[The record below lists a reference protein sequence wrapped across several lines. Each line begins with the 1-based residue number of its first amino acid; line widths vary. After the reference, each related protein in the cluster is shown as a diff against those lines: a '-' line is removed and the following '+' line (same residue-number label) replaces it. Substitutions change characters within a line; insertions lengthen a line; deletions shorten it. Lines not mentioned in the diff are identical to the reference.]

1 MEFQYADGQLLPF
14 GFMCCPNNDQGLQ
27 LCPTV
32 YRMCIRRMSK
42 QLHNRAL
49 NLLLN
54 QRFLCCENGNDLRQ
68 LAKGQSYWLLAI
80 TADLY
85 CYWDSLANQRASA
98 KYLHIRNP
106 ICILSGTCVVCV
118 SKMPLDAWHCEKH
131 TTLNFEGSAQ
141 LQLRK
146 VLSSISLFYWKRCHL
161 DWEVL
166 NSKTGKTDQMFKVNH
181 PPPLCFSHSFESI
194 KRTIFFNIGLQPPA
208 TSSWFF

>member
-49 NLLLN
+49 NLPLN
-54 QRFLCCENGNDLRQ
+54 QMFLCCENGNDLRQ

-85 CYWDSLANQRASA
+85 CYRDSLANQRASA
-98 KYLHIRNP
+98 QYLHIRNP
-106 ICILSGTCVVCV
+106 ICIVSGTCVVCPKCPLMLDSVKSTQPLILRDQPSYNLEKCFLV
-118 SKMPLDAWHCEKH
+118 SHYFIESGVIWTEK
-131 TTLNFEGSAQ
+131 F
-141 LQLRK
+141 
-146 VLSSISLFYWKRCHL
+146 
-161 DWEVL
+161 
-166 NSKTGKTDQMFKVNH
+166 
-181 PPPLCFSHSFESI
+181 
-194 KRTIFFNIGLQPPA
+194 
-208 TSSWFF
+208 